1 MSDNK
6 TCSTKKNQIVKL
18 GDILEVLTDYH
29 SNGSYKTL
37 KENVTLLEQPNFAI
51 MIRTT
56 NFEKND
62 FRKNLIYIN
71 QQAYNFLSKSK
82 VLHQDI
88 LINKI
93 ANAGAV
99 YFMPRLDKPVS
110 LGMNLFLLRIKKD
123 YNKYFIF
130 CILKYN
136 EKRLRLMAKGTT
148 TKTITK
154 DNIKMFQ
161 ILLPPLETQQ
171 KIARTLSI
179 LDQKIENNHKINELL
194 HKILELLY
202 EQYFVRFDFL
212 DENNKPYQ
220 TSGGKMKFSKELNRL
235 IPNDFEVKT
244 LGELVDIFS
253 GYSFQSN
260 TYSNNKNDYILI
272 TNKNVQHSL
281 VDLSITTNLLFLPKK
296 LPKYCLL
303 EPTNILITLTGHI
316 GRCALVFSKNCI
328 LNQRVGVVLPKEK
341 ELNPF
346 YYSLIRNPLFSAILQ
361 RNAIGSSQQNL
372 SPIDT
377 LKIQI
382 PFNHKIIKQ
391 YSKTCENIIKLL
403 VSNMQSTQTL
413 TAFRDFLLPLLLK
426 QQVKPQ

>member
-1 MSDNK
+1 MTKLLDLKNHSVIAINQNNY
-6 TCSTKKNQIVKL
+6 TKKDNYKKVYYL
-18 GDILEVLTDYH
+18 DTD
-29 SNGSYKTL
+29 NITNNKI
-37 KENVTLLEQPNFAI
+37 NTLLKIDLTKEKLPSRAKRKCSIDSIIYSSVRPNQRHFGI
-51 MIRTT
+51 IK
-56 NFEKND
+56 EIPK
-62 FRKNLIYIN
+62 
-71 QQAYNFLSKSK
+71 NFLVSTAFIVIDIIDLEK
-82 VLHQDI
+82 LDPNYLYYYITQD
-88 LINKI
+88 KI
-93 ANAGAV
+93 IHYLQRIAECGTSS
-99 YFMPRLDKPVS
+99 YPSITPLD
-110 LGMNLFLLRIKKD
+110 FL
-123 YNKYFIF
+123 
-130 CILKYN
+130 
-136 EKRLRLMAKGTT
+136 
-148 TKTITK
+148 
-154 DNIKMFQ
+154 NIK
-161 ILLPPLETQQ
+161 IKLYPLETQQ
-171 KIARTLSI
+171 KIARTLSV

-220 TSGGKMKFSKELNRL
+220 TTGGKMKFSKELNRL

-403 VSNMQSTQTL
+403 VSNMQATQTL
-413 TAFRDFLLPLLLK
+413 TALRDFLLPLLLK
-426 QQVKPQ
+426 QQVKPK

>member
-110 LGMNLFLLRIKKD
+110 LGMNLFLLRIKKN

-171 KIARTLSI
+171 KIAHTLSI

-194 HKILELLY
+194 HTLAYKIYEYYFKYKPKNAKLE
-202 EQYFVRFDFL
+202 QIII
-212 DENNKPYQ
+212 ENPKSSIMVKNAQKTQDKYPFF
-220 TSGGKMKFSKELNRL
+220 TSGDNILSYPKAIIDGRNCFLNTGGNAGIKFYVGKASYSTDTWCICANEFSDYLYL
-235 IPNDFEVKT
+235 LLSSIKT
-244 LGELVDIFS
+244 HINQ
-253 GYSFQSN
+253 SFFQG
-260 TYSNNKNDYILI
+260 T
-272 TNKNVQHSL
+272 SL
-281 VDLSITTNLLFLPKK
+281 KHLQKNLLKKYPIYMPSAHEIKKFNQIIMPLLTLISINTRTSKK
-296 LPKYCLL
+296 L
-303 EPTNILITLTGHI
+303 E
-316 GRCALVFSKNCI
+316 
-328 LNQRVGVVLPKEK
+328 
-341 ELNPF
+341 
-346 YYSLIRNPLFSAILQ
+346 
-361 RNAIGSSQQNL
+361 
-372 SPIDT
+372 
-377 LKIQI
+377 QI
-382 PFNHKIIKQ
+382 
-391 YSKTCENIIKLL
+391 
-403 VSNMQSTQTL
+403 
-413 TAFRDFLLPLLLK
+413 RDFLLPLLLK

>member
-1 MSDNK
+1 MNEWQTFCLKDLGKIVTGKTPKTSNLDFFNGKYMFITPNDLHGTYRIIKTPRTLSDSGLKSIQNNTIDNTSILVGCIGDVGMVRMCFDKCATNQQINSITDIKDFCNPYYLYYYLSNK
-6 TCSTKKNQIVKL
+6 KELFKNIALSTVVPIIPKTIFQEI
-18 GDILEVLTDYH
+18 EVL
-29 SNGSYKTL
+29 L
-37 KENVTLLEQPNFAI
+37 PN
-51 MIRTT
+51 
-56 NFEKND
+56 
-62 FRKNLIYIN
+62 
-71 QQAYNFLSKSK
+71 
-82 VLHQDI
+82 
-88 LINKI
+88 I
-93 ANAGAV
+93 A
-99 YFMPRLDKPVS
+99 
-110 LGMNLFLLRIKKD
+110 
-123 YNKYFIF
+123 
-130 CILKYN
+130 
-136 EKRLRLMAKGTT
+136 
-148 TKTITK
+148 
-154 DNIKMFQ
+154 
-161 ILLPPLETQQ
+161 TQQ
-171 KIARTLSI
+171 KIARTLSV

-202 EQYFVRFDFL
+202 EQYFVRFDFS

-403 VSNMQSTQTL
+403 VSNMQATQTL
-413 TAFRDFLLPLLLK
+413 TALRDFLLPLLLK